1 MKKNGYVSYEGLLG
15 RLLKS
20 IMAHFGRGKIIAARH
35 LGAMQERAGFT
46 LIELIIAASLLS
58 MIALLIYPAYRT
70 NSRSYD
76 LSVVESSLQQN
87 ARLGM
92 KKMVKEFGGALVV
105 DRKNKDDT
113 SSKDWIRGNG
123 DSGDDENDSSEIEDT
138 YNEKYPYFMIF
149 YLPQNSDP
157 GERGDEIALYTAL
170 PDDPNT
176 SSLQEDRWP
185 LDPAAHTFPPAFSGD
200 YDDNLPDTPLLYM
213 RRYTSSTSSW
223 SDPEPLVSSDVKVT
237 QLSFI
242 LGGDNEDEVLITL
255 ELAREGPSK
264 EWRTYKLVSA
274 AKLGAR

>member
-1 MKKNGYVSYEGLLG
+1 MKKIGYVSYQNLSDGLLKPI
-15 RLLKS
+15 RARFS
-20 IMAHFGRGKIIAARH
+20 RIKIASALFTPI
-35 LGAMQERAGFT
+35 EEKAGFT

-76 LSVVESSLQQN
+76 LSVVESSLQQS
-87 ARLGM
+87 ARVST
-92 KKMVKEFGGALVV
+92 KRMVKELGAGMVV
-105 DRKNKDDT
+105 DRENKDDT
-113 SSKDWIRGNG
+113 SSLDWIPGNG
-123 DSGDDENDSSEIEDT
+123 DSGDDEQNSSEIEDT

-149 YLPQNSDP
+149 YLPQDSNP
-157 GERGDEIALYTAL
+157 VQQGDEIAFYTAL
-170 PDDPNT
+170 PDDPAT
-176 SSLQEDRWP
+176 SLQEDRWP
-185 LDPAAHTFPPAFSGD
+185 LDPAAHIFPPAFSGD

-223 SDPEPLVSSDVKVT
+223 SDPEPLIFSNVKIT
-237 QLSFI
+237 QLSF
-242 LGGDNEDEVLITL
+242 LLRGDNEDEVLITL

>member
-1 MKKNGYVSYEGLLG
+1 MKKNGYVSYQNVLG

-20 IMAHFGRGKIIAARH
+20 IMAYFGRGKIIAARH
-35 LGAMQERAGFT
+35 LGTMQERAGFT

-92 KKMVKEFGGALVV
+92 KKMVKELSAGMLV
-105 DRKNKDDT
+105 DSENEDDT
-113 SSKDWIRGNG
+113 SSNDWIPGNG
-123 DSGDDENDSSEIEDT
+123 DSGDDEQNSSEIEDT

-149 YLPQNSDP
+149 YLPQDSNP
-157 GERGDEIALYTAL
+157 VQQGDEIAFYTAL
-170 PDDPNT
+170 PDDPDT
-176 SSLQEDRWP
+176 SLQEDRWP
-185 LDPAAHTFPPAFSGD
+185 LDPAAHIFPPAFSGD

-223 SDPEPLVSSDVKVT
+223 SDPEPLVSSDVIVT

-264 EWRTYKLVSA
+264 KWRTYKLVSA

>member
-1 MKKNGYVSYEGLLG
+1 VKKIGYVSYQNLSDGLLKTI
-15 RLLKS
+15 RARFS
-20 IMAHFGRGKIIAARH
+20 RIKIASALFTPIEEKAS
-35 LGAMQERAGFT
+35 FT

-87 ARLGM
+87 ARVST
-92 KKMVKEFGGALVV
+92 KRMVKELGAGMVV
-105 DRKNKDDT
+105 DRENKDDT
-113 SSKDWIRGNG
+113 SSLDWIPGNG
-123 DSGDDENDSSEIEDT
+123 DSGDDEQNSSEIEDT

-149 YLPQNSDP
+149 YLPQDSNP
-157 GERGDEIALYTAL
+157 VQQGNEIAFYTAL
-170 PDDPNT
+170 PDDPAT
-176 SSLQEDRWP
+176 SLQEDRWP
-185 LDPAAHTFPPAFSGD
+185 LDPAAHIFPPAFSGN

-223 SDPEPLVSSDVKVT
+223 SDPEPLISSNVKVT
-237 QLSFI
+237 QLSF
-242 LGGDNEDEVLITL
+242 LLRGDNEDEVLITL

>member
-1 MKKNGYVSYEGLLG
+1 
-15 RLLKS
+15 
-20 IMAHFGRGKIIAARH
+20 MAYFGRGKIIVPAL
-35 LGAMQERAGFT
+35 LGTIEERAGFT
-46 LIELIIAASLLS
+46 LIELIVATSLLS

-105 DRKNKDDT
+105 DRENEDDT
-113 SSKDWIRGNG
+113 TPSDWIPGNN
-123 DSGDDENDSSEIEDT
+123 DSSDDEDDSSEIEDT

-149 YLPQNSDP
+149 YLPQDSDP
-157 GERGDEIALYTAL
+157 SERGGEIALYTAL

-176 SSLQEDRWP
+176 RSLQEDRWP
-185 LDPAAHTFPPAFSGD
+185 LDPAAHAFPPAFSAD
-200 YDDNLPDTPLLYM
+200 YDTDLPDAPLIYM

-223 SDPEPLVSSDVKVT
+223 SDPEPLISSDVKVT

-255 ELAREGPSK
+255 EIAREGPSK
-264 EWRTYKLVSA
+264 EWRTYKLASA
-274 AKLGAR
+274 VKLGAR

>member
-1 MKKNGYVSYEGLLG
+1 MKKIGYVSYQNLSDE
-15 RLLKS
+15 LLKPIRARFS
-20 IMAHFGRGKIIAARH
+20 RIKIASTLFTPI
-35 LGAMQERAGFT
+35 EEKTSFT

-87 ARLGM
+87 ARVST
-92 KKMVKEFGGALVV
+92 KRMVKELGAGMVV
-105 DRKNKDDT
+105 DRENKDDT
-113 SSKDWIRGNG
+113 SSLDWIPGNG
-123 DSGDDENDSSEIEDT
+123 DSGDDEQNSSEIEDT

-149 YLPQNSDP
+149 YLPQDSNP
-157 GERGDEIALYTAL
+157 VQQGDEIAFYTAL
-170 PDDPNT
+170 PDDPAT
-176 SSLQEDRWP
+176 SLQEDRWP
-185 LDPAAHTFPPAFSGD
+185 LDPAAHIFPPAFSGD

-223 SDPEPLVSSDVKVT
+223 SDPEPLISSNVKVT
-237 QLSFI
+237 QLSF
-242 LGGDNEDEVLITL
+242 LLRGDNEDEVLITL

>member
-1 MKKNGYVSYEGLLG
+1 MGTSNLWG
-15 RLLKS
+15 R
-20 IMAHFGRGKIIAARH
+20 IGGK
-35 LGAMQERAGFT
+35 AGFT
-46 LIELIIAASLLS
+46 LIELIISTSLLS

-87 ARLGM
+87 ARIGM
-92 KKMVKEFGGALVV
+92 KKMMKEFGAGMVV
-105 DRKNKDDT
+105 DRDNEGDT
-113 SSKDWIRGNG
+113 SFKDWIRGNN
-123 DSGDDENDSSEIEDT
+123 DSGDDEDDSSEIEDT

-149 YLPQNSDP
+149 YLPKNSDP

-223 SDPEPLVSSDVKVT
+223 SDPEPLVSSDVKAT

-264 EWRTYKLVSA
+264 KWRTYKLVSA